1 LINVWESTVK
11 ESASRT
17 FLALSFCAF
26 ALSGC
31 ATSQG
36 SFQEL
41 GQGHPARPENC
52 QVEIFKAGAP
62 DKTYIQIS
70 KLNVHL
76 EKTFFVS
83 SDFESASKEL
93 KRQACLSGADAII
106 NLNETS
112 SSYLETKI
120 YNVSGIGICY
130 QK

>member
-1 LINVWESTVK
+1 MK
-11 ESASRT
+11 ESASWT
-17 FLALSFCAF
+17 FLALSLFAF

-41 GQGHPARPENC
+41 EHGRPARPENC
-52 QVEIFKAGAP
+52 RVEIFKVGAP
-62 DKTYIQIS
+62 DKAYIRIS

-106 NLNETS
+106 DLNETS

-120 YNVSGIGICY
+120 YNVSGTGICY